1 MMEAR
6 TPHVE
11 ATPEVEREV
20 RRRGGL
26 LFVWPKHHGGRFG
39 GVTLLRTSTV
49 PPAEALEYRRV
60 RVGRILVFLSPRLRR
75 LPSKLE
81 LALTGWR
88 RRRIAAYWDGC
99 AFAM

>member
-1 MMEAR
+1 MEAR
-6 TPHVE
+6 TPHIE
-11 ATPEVEREV
+11 ATPEGEREV

-39 GVTLLRTSTV
+39 GVTCCG
-49 PPAEALEYRRV
+49 PPRISQPRLLEYRRV
-60 RVGRILVFLSPRLRR
+60 RVGRILVLLSPRLRR